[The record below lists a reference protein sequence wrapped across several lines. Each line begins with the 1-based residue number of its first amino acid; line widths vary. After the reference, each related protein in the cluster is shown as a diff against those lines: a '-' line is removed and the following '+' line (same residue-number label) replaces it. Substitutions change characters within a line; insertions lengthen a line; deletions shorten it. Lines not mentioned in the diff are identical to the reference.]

1 MALPHGVQC
10 FAIGVTL
17 SKEGGDLKKPLLG
30 DGLVPLQS
38 ALGRQKD
45 GTGNPDFP
53 DSQQWVGYGMNHLDL
68 LDDAR
73 VHEQLRKWLC

>member
-1 MALPHGVQC
+1 MQC

-17 SKEGGDLKKPLLG
+17 SKAGGDPKKSLLG

-45 GTGNPDFP
+45 GSRSLDFP
-53 DSQQWVGYGMNHLDL
+53 DSQQWIGYGMNHLDL

-73 VHEQLRKWLC
+73 VCEQLRKWLC